1 MTSMWDTPMLH
12 DPDEDNC
19 IVVVVDVLPD
29 AYGKDVRGFGIDV
42 DTGEEVEWL
51 GDESVMEKLLAKLR
65 EAGDEPV
72 YALVNVMQERSR
84 KYPTTKEQV

>member
-19 IVVVVDVLPD
+19 LVVVVDILPD
-29 AYGKDVRGFGIDV
+29 ALGNDVRGFGVDV
-42 DTGEEVEWL
+42 DTGEEVEWV
-51 GDESVMEKLLAKLR
+51 GSQSVMDQLLAKLR

-72 YALVNVMQERSR
+72 YALINVMQERSR
-84 KYPTTKEQV
+84 NYPTTKEQ